1 MSRRR
6 RGEAQ
11 ACGRSSS
18 CCSRPRPPTVRE
30 PRRCRATTCPRPS
43 RRGRRA
49 RGGSVGAAH
58 RGPAPSAHPRH
69 HLGIQRAPRG
79 ATRAI
84 RRRTPRRLARA
95 PRAGSRRPRDRRESD
110 RGRSRPRRT
119 TRGRPFE
126 PPPAGAERAHR
137 RRRGETG
144 ICRSVATAS
153 GQSSSASRRSASPSP
168 ARATTSKPAPASRR
182 EHRPRVKTAS
192 SPIITPTSSD
202 LDPNGI
208 RCEPA
213 LPATPEIVEPF
224 RRRGESRRTS
234 DDPRRD
240 GDRYM

>member
-1 MSRRR
+1 MSGRR

-11 ACGRSSS
+11 ACGRSWS

-30 PRRCRATTCPRPS
+30 PWRCRATTCPRPS

-110 RGRSRPRRT
+110 RGRSPPRRT

-144 ICRSVATAS
+144 ICRSVATTS
-153 GQSSSASRRSASPSP
+153 GQSSSASRRSASASP

-182 EHRPRVKTAS
+182 GTPAARQDGILADHHAHQQRPRPERHPMRARAAGHPGNSRTV
-192 SPIITPTSSD
+192 PPTW
-202 LDPNGI
+202 
-208 RCEPA
+208 
-213 LPATPEIVEPF
+213 
-224 RRRGESRRTS
+224 
-234 DDPRRD
+234 
-240 GDRYM
+240 